1 MIKRNP
7 FVDTL
12 KGVFAIFVI
21 MLHFPYET
29 GVTNRFLF
37 PFWIS
42 LAVPGFMF
50 ISGYVSALSFKKRNI
65 NLKRAY
71 AFKGLLSRLLRFII
85 PFTMAFFAEWIV
97 FRLFKIYQVNMVT
110 YGLRA
115 LLFDYLKGGKG
126 QGSYYFPV
134 MIQFVILFPL
144 IYSAVKKYKLK
155 GLVACFLVNL
165 LFEIMKTL
173 MNMGDGTYR
182 LLIFRYL
189 FVIAA
194 GIYLAIEGIEYNKN
208 TKLVL
213 MISFLTGTVFV
224 VLFSYTAYVPKIIT
238 MWNTTSLLTGL
249 YVVPVMIVLITKINK
264 GFATLELYG
273 KASFNIF
280 LVQMIYYNFIDRIM
294 IHIANKP
301 VLLIFNIVIIGILGI
316 CFYYIE
322 APITKNVT
330 KRLTA

>member
-1 MIKRNP
+1 MERNR

-12 KGVFAIFVI
+12 KGVFIIFVI

-37 PFWIS
+37 PFWVS

-50 ISGYVSALSFKKRNI
+50 ISGYVSALSFKRKDMSI
-65 NLKRAY
+65 KKAY
-71 AFKGLLSRLLRFII
+71 EIRGLISRLLRFVI

-97 FRLFKIYQVNMVT
+97 FRILKVYQVNMVT

-115 LLFDYLKGGKG
+115 LFFDYLKGGKG

-134 MIQFVILFPL
+134 MIQFVVLFPL
-144 IYSAVKKYKLK
+144 IYSLVKRFKFK
-155 GLVACFLVNL
+155 GLCGCFSVNL
-165 LFEIMKTL
+165 LFEVVKTL
-173 MNMGDGTYR
+173 ANMEDGTYR
-182 LLIFRYL
+182 LLVFRYL

-194 GIYLAIEGIEYNKN
+194 GAYLAIEGIEYNIN

-213 MISFLTGTVFV
+213 AISFLAGVCFV
-224 VLFSYTAYVPKIIT
+224 ILFSYTSYVPKVIT
-238 MWNTTSLLTGL
+238 MWSATSFLTGL
-249 YVVPVMIVLITKINK
+249 YVVPVMIVLVTKINK
-264 GFATLELYG
+264 GFAPLELYG

-294 IHIANKP
+294 LHIAYKP
-301 VLLIFNIVIIGILGI
+301 ILLAFNIVVIGILGI

-322 APITKNVT
+322 APITKIVT
-330 KRLTA
+330 KRLAT